1 MQFAQTGFPADFP
14 FSDRTGITDPPTR
27 FADDLTQAELVR
39 GYTVRPTDI
48 DFGRHMNNVAYVR
61 VLLDCFSAAEL
72 ASGRIASMEV
82 HYAAPCLEG
91 EELGVYCRREES
103 GCRLA
108 IKKADG
114 KAAVLAAVKLR

>member
-1 MQFAQTGFPADFP
+1 M
-14 FSDRTGITDPPTR
+14 
-27 FADDLTQAELVR
+27 R

-91 EELGVYCRREES
+91 EELGVYCRREEN